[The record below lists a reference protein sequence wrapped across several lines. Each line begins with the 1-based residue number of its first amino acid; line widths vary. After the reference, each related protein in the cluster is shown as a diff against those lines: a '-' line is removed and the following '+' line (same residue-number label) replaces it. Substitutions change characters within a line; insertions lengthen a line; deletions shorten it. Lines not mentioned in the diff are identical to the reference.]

1 MFDILSLI
9 LISIFFPVIVLVG
22 KMLYKKENINRKL
35 IVGLTITFLAM
46 ELLRFF
52 VVASYYDGAIIP
64 SEEVPY
70 SFITL
75 SCIVC
80 LFAVFNKGKLGKIF
94 QGAFCL
100 TSLVPIIWALFDS
113 AVYTNA
119 YDTHAVA
126 KALYFLE
133 CGIILTI
140 SILIMSEQKIT
151 AWSNLWAAVLLIVFA
166 ALDCLV
172 ITFWGTR
179 DAITLMWGITLIV
192 SFVSIGAVY
201 GIYLLACHLSKKQ
214 KAKTIESGKD
224 NG

>member
-9 LISIFFPVIVLVG
+9 LISIFFPLIVLVG
-22 KMLYKKENINRKL
+22 KMLYKKENLSRKL
-35 IVGLTITFLAM
+35 ILGLTITFLAM

-52 VVASYYDGAIIP
+52 VVASYYEGAVIP
-64 SEEVPY
+64 SKEVPY

-133 CGIILTI
+133 CGIVLAIAFL
-140 SILIMSEQKIT
+140 LVSEQKIT
-151 AWSNLWAAVLLIVFA
+151 AWSNLWAGILLAIFAV
-166 ALDCLV
+166 LDCLV
-172 ITFWGTR
+172 ITFWETKE
-179 DAITLMWGITLIV
+179 AITLMWGITLIV
-192 SFVSIGAVY
+192 SFVSIGAFY
-201 GIYLLACHLSKKQ
+201 GIYLLACLLAKKH
-214 KAKTIESGKD
+214 KDKMID
-224 NG
+224 NGKENG